1 MAHYSS
7 TIETTFS
14 NLAENLAAATESSNV
29 YISDPANINIY
40 SSSTSGSLGYIFKN
54 NIKSGIL
61 FDLTATETEKSS
73 LTGLDSAFEG
83 CSNISYFGA
92 LPTSSLTS
100 ATSLFK
106 DCTSLIGVDVD
117 ALTYIKDASSMFKNC
132 SSLIGIKVND
142 LIDVEKTDEMF
153 SGCTSL
159 ISIDISMFQ
168 DVTSALSMFLNDSSL
183 VTLIVSQGFLTDL
196 SSSAGMLSGCS
207 ALTKIIRDDP
217 AKIDRHLYV
226 RGNTEI
232 NGKLSVSDASN
243 KDGALIR
250 GILEVDDI
258 EILNKLG
265 MISNAYHSVSSD
277 DSSHATVADSIV
289 GKLTL
294 RNGNNSLVFNG
305 ATDSTFEVA
314 TGAVAYPH
322 SIVTSN
328 TYSNNVGTQ
337 SYDGTSL
344 VTSSIYEPNQ
354 SLNSTDS
361 PTFNIVT
368 AALSGNAST
377 ATTADK
383 VGHTLTI
390 TASNTYSD
398 TATGTTTYNGA
409 ADITQNVYLPNQS
422 LNTTDS
428 PEFASVYLS
437 TDNVVSY
444 DMTSSQT
451 MTSSQVKYP
460 AIKLTG
466 ALTADATLMLY
477 FNTTTL
483 VGRKSYH
490 VLNECTT
497 ANAQQSIVIT
507 TNLGTTVTL
516 SVKKNQAA
524 YVTDI
529 FVDASG
535 NVLLFAATRA
545 STSDSLEYPLTI
557 SNSTLSTATAYNGS
571 SAVTVY
577 SPGQLLEST
586 SSPTFANPTVTT
598 INGLGFTP
606 KWSAPFIPYVR
617 TDGVTEIGKYV
628 DFHGDAEDSNDYD
641 ARIAVTHNSTYRG
654 HGEMPIHAAHLTA
667 AKFSMTHINLYGDSL
682 TFTSP
687 LSDANVSQCWAK
699 AYGNILRI
707 HVAMPIATQTIAN
720 STIVF
725 NLSGAMP
732 TMAYSPTRL
741 VLICDSI
748 SLGRYTADIDLDQ
761 SGVARIYF
769 AGVAISGSVADIS
782 GIYGDCMLT
791 LN

>member
-1 MAHYSS
+1 MVL
-7 TIETTFS
+7 IKD
-14 NLAENLAAATESSNV
+14 ATEKAINTAILALNDDIEKVKASNSSSSSSGITEGET
-29 YISDPANINIY
+29 YNINI
-40 SSSTSGSLGYIFKN
+40 SGNANTASKVKN
-54 NIKSGIL
+54 
-61 FDLTATETEKSS
+61 
-73 LTGLDSAFEG
+73 
-83 CSNISYFGA
+83 
-92 LPTSSLTS
+92 
-100 ATSLFK
+100 
-106 DCTSLIGVDVD
+106 
-117 ALTYIKDASSMFKNC
+117 ALT
-132 SSLIGIKVND
+132 L
-142 LIDVEKTDEMF
+142 
-153 SGCTSL
+153 
-159 ISIDISMFQ
+159 
-168 DVTSALSMFLNDSSL
+168 
-183 VTLIVSQGFLTDL
+183 
-196 SSSAGMLSGCS
+196 
-207 ALTKIIRDDP
+207 
-217 AKIDRHLYV
+217 
-226 RGNTEI
+226 
-232 NGKLSVSDASN
+232 
-243 KDGALIR
+243 
-250 GILEVDDI
+250 
-258 EILNKLG
+258 
-265 MISNAYHSVSSD
+265 
-277 DSSHATVADSIV
+277 
-289 GKLTL
+289 
-294 RNGNNSLVFNG
+294 
-305 ATDSTFEVA
+305 
-314 TGAVAYPH
+314 
-322 SIVTSN
+322 
-328 TYSNNVGTQ
+328 NVGGNAT
-337 SYDGTSL
+337 SYDGSSAKTVTIGSNAKLTVATMNTYTGGTTTSYDGSEAKTATIYTPDQE
-344 VTSSIYEPNQ
+344 VNKTS
-354 SLNSTDS
+354 S
-361 PTFNIVT
+361 PTFNTVT
-368 AALSGNAST
+368 AALNGNATSADKVNNVLTLNVGGTTTSYDGSEAKTVTIGSNAKLTVATTDTYTAASTTEYDGSTAKTATIYTPDQEVNKTSSPTFNTVTATLSGNAAT

-460 AIKLTG
+460 ASKLTG

-497 ANAQQSIVIT
+497 ANAQHSIVIT
-507 TNLGTTVTL
+507 TNLGTIVTL

-535 NVLLFAATRA
+535 NLLFFAATRP
-545 STSDSLEYPLTI
+545 STSDSLKYPLTI
-557 SNSTLSTATAYNGS
+557 SNAALSTATAYNGS

-598 INGLGFTP
+598 INGISFTP

-654 HGEMPIHAAHLTA
+654 NGEMTINAANITA

-707 HVAMPIATQTIAN
+707 HVAMPMATQTIAN
-720 STIVF
+720 STIIF